1 MPISNAEKQAR
12 FRKKEELANVA
23 TRVFNE
29 IQLMRL
35 PGARR
40 ESPEEIQKLLEMAAT
55 LPDGWTDTDLER
67 ARRRLGNL
75 RADFL
80 NPRDDLNTDVLV
92 GLGLFNERGEPQDS
106 VTAFVDHK
114 PVLTKTRTLA
124 SHLISALSVSELSP
138 SEQAAAAMEVVRHL
152 GRGMVNADD
161 TLKSHATAVCLLSLP
176 SYFEKPDWA
185 LDYLAGWLRQQLD
198 AEAMRQLAERLA

>member
-23 TRVFNE
+23 TRIFNE

-40 ESPEEIQKLLEMAAT
+40 ESPEEIQNLLEMAAT
-55 LPDGWTDTDLER
+55 LPDRWTDTDLER
-67 ARRRLGNL
+67 AYRRLGDL

-92 GLGLFNERGEPQDS
+92 GLGLFNARGEPQDS
-106 VTAFVDHK
+106 VNAFVDTRS
-114 PVLTKTRTLA
+114 VLRKTRTLA

-138 SEQAAAAMEVVRHL
+138 SEQAAAVMEVIRHL
-152 GRGMVNADD
+152 GRGMVNADN
-161 TLKSHATAVCLLSLP
+161 TLKSHATAICLASLP
-176 SYFEKPDWA
+176 SYFQKPDWSM
-185 LDYLAGWLRQQLD
+185 DYLAGWLTQQLD
-198 AEAMRQLAERLA
+198 AQAARQLAERLA